1 MDKIAVYI
9 HGKDGNVNEAEH
21 YKPLF
26 PQYNV
31 KGFDYKAQTPWEA
44 KKEFPSAIRSLC
56 KEYESVTLIAN
67 SIGAYFALHSL
78 AGQRIEK
85 AFLISPIVDM
95 EELIIQMM
103 AQAGITEGELEKRKE
118 IYTSCGKNIVG
129 VPVLCQKESSCLEYS
144 YRSVVWGERPYDVL
158 RNDIRICEVDRR
170 GVDGDERR
178 RALVSYK
185 GADGIS

>member
-26 PQYNV
+26 PQYDV

-118 IYTSCGKNIVG
+118 IYTSCGEK
-129 VPVLCQKESSCLEYS
+129 CQKESSCLEYS
-144 YRSVVWGERPYDVL
+144 YRSIVWGERPYDIL

-170 GVDGDERR
+170 GIDGDERR

>member
-26 PQYNV
+26 PQYDV

-118 IYTSCGKNIVG
+118 IVYPVGKNYCG
-129 VPVLCQKESSCLEYS
+129 STCAMS
-144 YRSVVWGERPYDVL
+144 ERIL
-158 RNDIRICEVDRR
+158 
-170 GVDGDERR
+170 
-178 RALVSYK
+178 LH
-185 GADGIS
+185 GIFLPKCCMGRMII

>member
-26 PQYNV
+26 PQYDV

-44 KKEFPSAIRSLC
+44 KKEFPFAIRSLC

-118 IYTSCGKNIVG
+118 IYTSCGGKISWEYLCYVRKNPLAWNI
-129 VPVLCQKESSCLEYS
+129 PTEVLYGESDHIAKRYPHL
-144 YRSVVWGERPYDVL
+144 
-158 RNDIRICEVDRR
+158 
-170 GVDGDERR
+170 
-178 RALVSYK
+178 
-185 GADGIS
+185 